1 MIASRT
7 PVEDPAVEISHRAGE
22 RPLDLVHLARM
33 TLGDRSLEREVLQ
46 LFVRQAA
53 MLLGRMDG
61 ADGETIAALAHTL
74 RGSAQGLGA
83 WHVAGAAELVE
94 LSVGVDPAALPA
106 SVAALRGAVE
116 EAQAIIAD
124 LLRAH

>member
-1 MIASRT
+1 MMVSRT
-7 PVEDPAVEISHRAGE
+7 SIGGSAMEMSCQAGE

-53 MLLGRMDG
+53 MLLGRMHG
-61 ADGETIAALAHTL
+61 AEADAVAALAHTL
-74 RGSAQGLGA
+74 RGSARGLGA
-83 WHVAGAAELVE
+83 WRVAGAAELVE
-94 LSVGVDPAALPA
+94 LSVGADPATLVA
-106 SVAALRGAVE
+106 SVSALRSAVE